1 MLTKI
6 LAAGT
11 MVSAVLAMSALPSQA
26 GESLPVGNLAVG
38 NSAAGNLALGGL
50 ASVQLQNVDSGRAG
64 DFFLRLTQINKTTL
78 SAVNTGVFVR
88 NRVYGAG
95 TGMISTGPIQEIH
108 LENVQGITNI
118 IVNTGIN
125 SNIQQSVSVNYVIRP
140 PAE

>member
-6 LAAGT
+6 LAAGA
-11 MVSAVLAMSALPSQA
+11 MVSAALAMSVLPSQA
-26 GESLPVGNLAVG
+26 GESLP
-38 NSAAGNLALGGL
+38 AGNLALGGL
-50 ASVQLQNVDSGRAG
+50 APVQLQNIGAGGAGGAGRSLDG
-64 DFFLRLTQINKTTL
+64 DFFLQLTQVNTTTL
-78 SAVNTGVFVR
+78 SAVNAGVFVR
-88 NRVYGAG
+88 NRVFGAGAG
-95 TGMISTGPIQEIH
+95 TISTGPIQDIH

>member
-1 MLTKI
+1 MLTRI

-11 MVSAVLAMSALPSQA
+11 MVSVALAMSVLPSQA
-26 GESLPVGNLAVG
+26 GESLPFSDLAF
-38 NSAAGNLALGGL
+38 SDLAAI
-50 ASVQLQNVDSGRAG
+50 QLQNLGAG
-64 DFFLRLTQINKTTL
+64 QPLHGDPFGGLTMLNTTTL

-88 NRVYGAG
+88 NRLFGPG
-95 TGMISTGPIQEIH
+95 TGMISTGSIQDIH

-140 PAE
+140 PAD

>member
-6 LAAGT
+6 LVAGT

-26 GESLPVGNLAVG
+26 GESLP
-38 NSAAGNLALGGL
+38 AGNLAIGNSSLGGL
-50 ASVQLQNVDSGRAG
+50 ASVQLQNIDSGGAGQFLDG

-95 TGMISTGPIQEIH
+95 TGMIGTGSIQDIH

-125 SNIQQSVSVNYVIRP
+125 SNIQQSVSVNNVIRP
-140 PAE
+140 PAD